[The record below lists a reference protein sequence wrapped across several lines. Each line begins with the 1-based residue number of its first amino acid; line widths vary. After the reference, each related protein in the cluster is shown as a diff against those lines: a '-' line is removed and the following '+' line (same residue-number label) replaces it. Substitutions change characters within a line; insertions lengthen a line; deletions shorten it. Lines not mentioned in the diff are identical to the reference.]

1 MRDVSNSVQLVGQIH
16 DTLNSDFKTLTREFL
31 NYFIADD
38 CLTLP
43 FQDLRDKYIL
53 RFDAGKSDYFNLP
66 ENENEFYSEI
76 CKTYF
81 CLVPNDS
88 SNLEQKVKIIVEDL
102 NKIEKDKSNYI
113 KQLEDLKGKEFEEGK
128 NYKEKLLIHFINKQ
142 KEAEEQIL
150 SYIKKHLS
158 TETNKNKYQ
167 LFTSFQIFPDYTYHY
182 NFAPHTYKLEFL
194 SEIRNKLGNV
204 ILGRYFE
211 LEKLYQSDKTK
222 FLEELKKD
230 FSLGKTINS
239 IKISVAKNKRLSQR
253 KDLIDVIL
261 DLLKKGKTQLFCNV
275 VPQQI
280 EGILYDYCIEF
291 GIDKKSLVNS
301 TLGDK
306 INLLVEKGNT
316 EIDYEYFAFIFPL
329 IRNRVAHGK
338 LIEQNLDLN
347 SWLLL
352 LDLKSACEWLL
363 SNKLDSNK
371 NLHFVNYLNNQ
382 SDIIELI
389 KIAPI
394 IKSGID
400 EFYNDAKIKLEEHK
414 ESLRTKLLDA
424 NFPYGSVSA
433 DNKETVLENL
443 RELKKIGINDQE
455 CKKIMDKINCAFG
468 SMAAEVVN

>member
-1 MRDVSNSVQLVGQIH
+1 MNKYTGDIILRDVSNSVQLVEQSH
-16 DTLNSDFKTLTREFL
+16 DLLNSDFKILTREFL
-31 NYFIADD
+31 NYFINVD
-38 CLTLP
+38 CITLS
-43 FQDLRDKYIL
+43 FQDLRDKYIQ
-53 RFDAGKSDYFNLP
+53 RFDAGKSDYFNVP
-66 ENENEFYSEI
+66 ENENEFYNEI

-102 NKIEKDKSNYI
+102 NKIEKDKFNYI
-113 KQLEDLKGKEFEEGK
+113 KQFEELKGKEFEEGK
-128 NYKEKLLIHFINKQ
+128 KYKEKLLNHFINKQ

-150 SYIKKHLS
+150 SYIKRNLS

-167 LFTSFQIFPDYTYHY
+167 QFTSLQILPDYPYHY
-182 NFAPHTYKLEFL
+182 NFAPHTYELEFL

-204 ILGRYFE
+204 LLGRYFD
-211 LEKLYQSDKTK
+211 LEKLYRTDKVK

-230 FSLGKTINS
+230 FSLDKTTNS
-239 IKISVAKNKRLSQR
+239 IKESVAKNKRLSQR
-253 KDLIDVIL
+253 KDLIDDIL
-261 DLLKKGKTQLFCNV
+261 DLLKNGKIQLFCNV

-280 EGILYDYCIEF
+280 EGILFDYCIEF
-291 GIDKKSLVNS
+291 GIDEKSLINS

-306 INLLVEKGNT
+306 INLLVEKGNK
-316 EIDYEYFAFIFPL
+316 EIDYEYFAFKFPL

-338 LIEQNLDLN
+338 LIEQNSDLN

-363 SNKLDSNK
+363 SNELESNK
-371 NLHFVNYLNNQ
+371 NINFVNTLNNQ

-394 IKSGID
+394 IKLGID
-400 EFYNDAKIKLEEHK
+400 EFYNDAKTKLEEHK
-414 ESLRTKLLDA
+414 ESLRRKLLDA
-424 NFPYGSVSA
+424 NFPYSSVSL

-455 CKKIMDKINCAFG
+455 CKKIIDKINCA
-468 SMAAEVVN
+468 